1 MNNINAEQNVTPRVD
16 PTRINQSTAKIFRL
30 IAQVK
35 KQPTDDTLILSSP
48 TTGNEFIALDNVR
61 VTTSKKFNLDS
72 WYEFICRGND
82 SGDNEFLILD
92 SIECKLNDGEN
103 ISIDGI
109 VALQQLAS
117 TFPEMY

>member
-1 MNNINAEQNVTPRVD
+1 MNNIHTEQNVTPRLD
-16 PTRINQSTAKIFRL
+16 PTQITHSTAKIFRL

-48 TTGNEFIALDNVR
+48 TTGKEFITLDNVR
-61 VTTSKKFNLDS
+61 VTTSKKFDIDG

-82 SGDNEFLILD
+82 SGDNDFLILD
-92 SIECKLNDGEN
+92 SIDCKLNGGEN

-109 VALQQLAS
+109 VALQQLCS
-117 TFPEMY
+117 KFPEMY